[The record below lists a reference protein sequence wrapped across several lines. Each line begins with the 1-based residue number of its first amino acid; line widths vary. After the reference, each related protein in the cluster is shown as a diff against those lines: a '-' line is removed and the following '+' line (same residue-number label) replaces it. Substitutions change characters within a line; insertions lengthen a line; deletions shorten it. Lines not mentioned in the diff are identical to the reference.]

1 MTHQRQDEYTEEDMP
16 HEEKGEQGATR
27 AVERARQ
34 HVLGSD
40 GRRNRSSTFELCQLS
55 HRQTLCHV
63 TDSWGIGARFG
74 KFRVRADFRSWAAEG
89 DCQHLQCLSSSHLQM
104 SSTPKNEILGQESK
118 RVDDITTDQ

>member
-16 HEEKGEQGATR
+16 HEEKGKQEATMV
-27 AVERARQ
+27 AERARQ

-40 GRRNRSSTFELCQLS
+40 GHHNSSSTSELCQLS

-74 KFRVRADFRSWAAEG
+74 KFRVRADCRSWTAEG
-89 DCQHLQCLSSSHLQM
+89 DCQHPQVPLQLPPS
-104 SSTPKNEILGQESK
+104 NEQHP
-118 RVDDITTDQ
+118 